1 MIIYPVSA
9 MISMS
14 VTEASLHFVDLVNQV
29 CTGDEE
35 ALLNEDGRPVV
46 RLIRVPSSPATGKRL
61 AAIWPRMAHL
71 VPAESADFESDLALA
86 RSRVKPPATLW
97 E

>member
-1 MIIYPVSA
+1 MIIYLPQA
-9 MISMS
+9 MISLS
-14 VTEASLHFVDLVNQV
+14 VTEASLHFVDLVHRV

-46 RLIRVPSSPATGKRL
+46 RLIRVASPPATGGRL
-61 AAIWPRMAHL
+61 AATWPGMAHL
-71 VPAESADFESDLALA
+71 GPVESADFESDLALA
-86 RSRVKPPATLW
+86 RGRVKPPAMRW